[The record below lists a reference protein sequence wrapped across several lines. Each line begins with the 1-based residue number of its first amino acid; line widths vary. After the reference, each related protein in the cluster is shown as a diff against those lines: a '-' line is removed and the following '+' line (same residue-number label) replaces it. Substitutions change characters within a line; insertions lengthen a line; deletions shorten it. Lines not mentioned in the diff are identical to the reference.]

1 MEAVELKI
9 DERGRITIPAEVRKL
24 LDWRR
29 DDVVEA
35 HLVEPTPNNVI
46 ADTLYLINLG
56 RRERTS
62 DKAVPLG
69 VEVP

>member
-1 MEAVELKI
+1 METVELKI
-9 DERGRITIPAEVRKL
+9 DERGRVTIPLAIRKL

-35 HLVEPTPNNVI
+35 HLVEPAPNKVI
-46 ADTLYLINLG
+46 ADTLFLVNLG
-56 RRERTS
+56 RRERTP
-62 DKAVPLG
+62 DELVPLG